1 MDGAYISA
9 AAALGGSVVGGLTA
23 ALTTWVS
30 QRSQARAAL
39 IAREVARRDE
49 LYKDF
54 ITAASKAFGDAIIS
68 NDPQITDLVALYA
81 MVCRMRVQSSPRTIA
96 CAEKVMDLTVN
107 TYLAPNKTIKEL
119 NEMLGRN
126 KAEIDLLKDFSEA
139 AREDLARFS
148 P

>member
-1 MDGAYISA
+1 MDPAYITA
-9 AAALGGSVVGGLTA
+9 AAALSGSVVGGLTS

-49 LYKDF
+49 LYKEF
-54 ITAASKAFGDAIIS
+54 ITAASQAFGDAIIS
-68 NDPQITDLVALYA
+68 SEPQIADLVALYA
-81 MVCRMRVQSSPRTIA
+81 MVCRMRVQSSAQTIA
-96 CAEKVMDLTVN
+96 CAEKVMDLTIN

-126 KAEIDLLKDFSEA
+126 KSEIDLLKDFSEA
-139 AREDLARFS
+139 AREDLSRFS